1 MDDDSATTL
10 QGMRDQLAAQLRKAA
25 AIEAATARLL
35 VIGRATLER
44 SHDLLAWF
52 SHAERSGLIPGR
64 DR

>member
-1 MDDDSATTL
+1 
-10 QGMRDQLAAQLRKAA
+10 MRDQLAAQLRKAA

-52 SHAERSGLIPGR
+52 SHAERSGWIPGR

>member
-44 SHDLLAWF
+44 KRQRMT
-52 SHAERSGLIPGR
+52 AE
-64 DR
+64 